1 MSLLEHKKLDDGKY
15 ELSVA
20 IDAADFMKAVEKV
33 YHRENKKISIQG
45 FRKGKAPRA
54 IIEKMY
60 GEGFFYEDALND
72 LLPEEFE
79 KAVDEAKIE
88 IVGRPEVDVDEVGKD
103 KDAKVKFTVTLR
115 PELTVKKYK
124 GIAATKKVNTVEDDD
139 VASEIDAL
147 REKGSRM
154 VTVDDRAAQDGD
166 ITVIDFEGF
175 KDGVA
180 FEGGKGERFELTLGS
195 GQFIPG
201 FEEQIV
207 GHKIGEDFDINVKFP
222 EEYGAE
228 ELAGKDVVFKIKLHE
243 IRFKELP
250 AVDDEFAKD
259 VSEFDTLEELK
270 KSIIDRLTK
279 ANEDKADHEVE
290 DELVEAMSESV
301 EGDIPEVMI
310 EERMDEMVHDFEYRI
325 QAQGMNMKTYLQ
337 YMGMD
342 MENFRKSFRESA
354 EKFVKTRLTLEAV
367 VRSEKIEVVK
377 EEIEKEYA
385 RLAEAYKMEVEKI
398 KSFVP
403 EKEMIKDLSVNKAID
418 LVKESAKIKVENVT
432 KEILKK
438 EAEKK
443 AKEAKAKAEAKDASA
458 KEDKE

>member
-354 EKFVKTRLTLEAV
+354 EKFVKTRLALEAV

>member
-1 MSLLEHKKLDDGKY
+1 
-15 ELSVA
+15 
-20 IDAADFMKAVEKV
+20 MKAVVKV

-354 EKFVKTRLTLEAV
+354 EKFVKTRLALEAV